1 MYCRES
7 LEGIVNPIK
16 FFAYQFFVT
25 LAWLL
30 TLGSLAFVIVHEENM
45 LTVLQGWGME
55 DPFQIEV

>member
-1 MYCRES
+1 M
-7 LEGIVNPIK
+7 NPIK
-16 FFAYQFFVT
+16 FFTYQFFVT

-30 TLGSLAFVIVHEENM
+30 TFGSLAFVIVHEENM